1 MGSGSRRRGS
11 RYRCLEASASQLL
24 ARDRRR
30 SPVPLTGALVG
41 NVLSMKGHRRIP
53 EGAIG

>member
-11 RYRCLEASASQLL
+11 RYRCLEASASQH
-24 ARDRRR
+24 ARDLET
-30 SPVPLTGALVG
+30 VAGAFTGSLVG